1 MSWLYDVY
9 GEEFEKCTLTMKRR
23 ARREK
28 NNQSAGVVG
37 ENSRI
42 SN

>member
-1 MSWLYDVY
+1 MY
-9 GEEFEKCTLTMKRR
+9 GEEFEKCILTMKRQ
-23 ARREK
+23 AKEEK
-28 NNQSAGVVG
+28 SKQTGVVG